1 MEWKLLAAIL
11 WLLNPVVIMT
21 KLLRTEM
28 KAKSINHEGGSN
40 KSHKLSYFLPDSFE
54 NNITRKAIWRFY
66 H

>member
-1 MEWKLLAAIL
+1 MAAIL

-54 NNITRKAIWRFY
+54 NNITRKAI
-66 H
+66 